1 MKIMIWELHN
11 GKPYEPIVTY
21 IALNLYLQA
30 AKTI

>member
-11 GKPYEPIVTY
+11 RKPYEPTVTY
-21 IALNLYLQA
+21 IALDLYLQA